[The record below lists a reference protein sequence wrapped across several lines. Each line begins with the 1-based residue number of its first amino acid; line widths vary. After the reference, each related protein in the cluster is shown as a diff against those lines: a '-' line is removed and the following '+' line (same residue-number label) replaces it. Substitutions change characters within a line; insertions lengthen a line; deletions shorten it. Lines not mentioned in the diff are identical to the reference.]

1 MLFIFIQ
8 KKRAQKCSSKCPT
21 SPFKNSISIPSLQLI
36 DASTTQLIGRGMM
49 PFFWKWVPL
58 IFLFNHIYYERM
70 YRHNHPQGMSSP
82 SMWLWSIW
90 WTLLNPITRGDQG
103 PTVLNS
109 LEAHVYWHA
118 ILATIMQMVFW
129 FKSQLCHS
137 FHYVTQFPL
146 RWYVRFNKVTHQM
159 QSET

>member
-8 KKRAQKCSSKCPT
+8 KVRAQKYSSKCPT
-21 SPFKNSISIPSLQLI
+21 SFLKNPVSIRSLQLI
-36 DASTTQLIGRGMM
+36 GASSTQLIVKCMM
-49 PFFWKWVPL
+49 PLFRKYVPL
-58 IFLFNHIYYERM
+58 ICLFSHIYYGRM
-70 YRHNHPQGMSSP
+70 YRHNHPQGMSSL
-82 SMWLWSIW
+82 SLWLWSIW
-90 WTLLNPITRGDQG
+90 WTLLRSIHMWRPETHCFKFFKS
-103 PTVLNS
+103 THLLS
-109 LEAHVYWHA
+109 A